1 MAEELREQPAGEA
14 PQQEEEVKEQATA
27 EAGDQ
32 QEKPQE
38 EPEFFLDEEGNLQ
51 INLDDWGLEEPAGEE
66 EKKETAS
73 AEKPETEE
81 KTEEPE
87 AEPQKEV
94 QYYTPEELARLE
106 FSQIDPSRV
115 LPDLRPY
122 YEAILRAEAQRKQE
136 ELRLQQQ
143 EQLQPQS
150 QVLDEKQLY
159 DAIQEEARKRVE
171 LKLGEKFDEL
181 NPKHL
186 TALAIEAA
194 KITQE
199 VEKKRMVQQKIN
211 ELKTQEP
218 YFDQINE
225 YIKQKLDDLPA
236 REYKKIVAAIQNDDL
251 DVFLP
256 FWERMRKEFYKEKLG
271 KELQNESVKASEAI
285 ERPQVKKTA
294 PEPPKVE
301 GAGKGEIE
309 TPPQISP
316 RDFARM
322 SLEEKAE
329 ALIKLGI
336 V

>member
-1 MAEELREQPAGEA
+1 MTEELREQPAGEA
-14 PQQEEEVKEQATA
+14 PQEEEVKEQATA
-27 EAGDQ
+27 EAGEQ
-32 QEKPQE
+32 QEAPQE

-66 EKKETAS
+66 EEKKAS

-81 KTEEPE
+81 KTEETK
-87 AEPQKEV
+87 AEPREEV

-115 LPDLRPY
+115 PPDLRPY

-136 ELRLQQQ
+136 ELKLQQQ
-143 EQLQPQS
+143 EQP

-199 VEKKRMVQQKIN
+199 VEKKRAVQRKIN
-211 ELKTQEP
+211 ELKSQEP

-225 YIKQKLDDLPA
+225 YIRQKLDDLPA

-251 DVFLP
+251 ETFLP

-271 KELQNESVKASEAI
+271 KELQNESAKASETI
-285 ERPQVKKTA
+285 EQFQTKKTA

-301 GAGKGEIE
+301 GAGKGEVE

-316 RDFARM
+316 QDFARM
-322 SLEEKAE
+322 SPEERAE

>member
-1 MAEELREQPAGEA
+1 MAEELKEQPAGEA
-14 PQQEEEVKEQATA
+14 PQEEEVKKQAIA
-27 EAGDQ
+27 EAGKQ
-32 QEKPQE
+32 QEEPQE

-66 EKKETAS
+66 ETAS

-81 KTEEPE
+81 KTEESK
-87 AEPQKEV
+87 AEPREEV

-115 LPDLRPY
+115 PPDLRPY

-136 ELRLQQQ
+136 ELKLQQQ
-143 EQLQPQS
+143 EQPQ
-150 QVLDEKQLY
+150 VFDEKQLY

-199 VEKKRMVQQKIN
+199 VERKRIVQQKIN
-211 ELKTQEP
+211 ELKAQEP

-236 REYKKIVAAIQNDDL
+236 REYKKIIAAIQNDDL
-251 DVFLP
+251 ETFLP

-271 KELQNESVKASEAI
+271 KELQNSEAA
-285 ERPQVKKTA
+285 EKPQAKQEVPK
-294 PEPPKVE
+294 PPKVE
-301 GAGKGEIE
+301 GAGKGEVE

-316 RDFARM
+316 QDFARM
-322 SLEEKAE
+322 SPEERAE

>member
-1 MAEELREQPAGEA
+1 MVEELREQPAGEA
-14 PQQEEEVKEQATA
+14 PQEEEVKEQATA
-27 EAGDQ
+27 EAGEQ
-32 QEKPQE
+32 QEAPQE

-66 EKKETAS
+66 EEKKAS

-81 KTEEPE
+81 KAEETK
-87 AEPQKEV
+87 AEPREEV

-115 LPDLRPY
+115 PPDLRPY

-136 ELRLQQQ
+136 ELKLQQQ
-143 EQLQPQS
+143 EQP

-199 VEKKRMVQQKIN
+199 VEKKKAVQQKIN
-211 ELKTQEP
+211 ELKAQEP

-251 DVFLP
+251 EIFLP

-271 KELQNESVKASEAI
+271 KELQNSEAA
-285 ERPQVKKTA
+285 EKSQVKQEA

-301 GAGKGEIE
+301 GAGKGEVE

-316 RDFARM
+316 QDFARM
-322 SLEEKAE
+322 SPEERAE

>member
-14 PQQEEEVKEQATA
+14 PQEEEVKEQATA
-27 EAGDQ
+27 EAGEQ
-32 QEKPQE
+32 QEAPQE

-81 KTEEPE
+81 KTEETK

-115 LPDLRPY
+115 PPDLRPY

-136 ELRLQQQ
+136 ELKLQQQ
-143 EQLQPQS
+143 EQP

-199 VEKKRMVQQKIN
+199 VEKKKAVQQKIN
-211 ELKTQEP
+211 ELKAQEP

-225 YIKQKLDDLPA
+225 YIRQKLDDLPA

-251 DVFLP
+251 ETFLP

-271 KELQNESVKASEAI
+271 KELQNEPVKASETI
-285 ERPQVKKTA
+285 EQFQTKKTA

-301 GAGKGEIE
+301 GAGKGEVE

-316 RDFARM
+316 QDFARM
-322 SLEEKAE
+322 SPEERAE

>member
-1 MAEELREQPAGEA
+1 MAEELKEQPAGEA
-14 PQQEEEVKEQATA
+14 PQEEEVKKQAIA
-27 EAGDQ
+27 EAGEQ
-32 QEKPQE
+32 QEAPQE

-66 EKKETAS
+66 ETAS

-81 KTEEPE
+81 KTEESK
-87 AEPQKEV
+87 AEPREEV

-115 LPDLRPY
+115 PPDLRPY

-136 ELRLQQQ
+136 ELKLQQQ
-143 EQLQPQS
+143 EQPQ
-150 QVLDEKQLY
+150 VFDEKQLY

-199 VEKKRMVQQKIN
+199 VERKRIVQQKIN
-211 ELKTQEP
+211 ELKAQEP

-225 YIKQKLDDLPA
+225 YIRQKLDDLPA
-236 REYKKIVAAIQNDDL
+236 REYKKIIAAIQNDDL
-251 DVFLP
+251 ETFLP

-271 KELQNESVKASEAI
+271 KELQNSEAA
-285 ERPQVKKTA
+285 EKPQAKQEA
-294 PEPPKVE
+294 PKPPKVE
-301 GAGKGEIE
+301 GAGKGEVE

-316 RDFARM
+316 QDFARM
-322 SLEEKAE
+322 SPEERAE

>member
-14 PQQEEEVKEQATA
+14 PQEEEVKEQATA
-27 EAGDQ
+27 EAGEQ
-32 QEKPQE
+32 QEAPQE

-66 EKKETAS
+66 EERAS
-73 AEKPETEE
+73 AEKLETEE
-81 KTEEPE
+81 KAEETK
-87 AEPQKEV
+87 AEPREEV

-115 LPDLRPY
+115 PPDLRPY
-122 YEAILRAEAQRKQE
+122 YEAILKAETQRKQE
-136 ELRLQQQ
+136 ELKLQQQ
-143 EQLQPQS
+143 KQPQ
-150 QVLDEKQLY
+150 VFDEKQLY

-211 ELKTQEP
+211 ELKAQEP

-225 YIKQKLDDLPA
+225 YIRQKLDDLPA

-271 KELQNESVKASEAI
+271 KELQNEPVKASEAI
-285 ERPQVKKTA
+285 EQFQAKKTA

-301 GAGKGEIE
+301 GAGKGKVE
-309 TPPQISP
+309 TSPQINP
-316 RDFARM
+316 QDFARM
-322 SLEEKAE
+322 SPEERAE